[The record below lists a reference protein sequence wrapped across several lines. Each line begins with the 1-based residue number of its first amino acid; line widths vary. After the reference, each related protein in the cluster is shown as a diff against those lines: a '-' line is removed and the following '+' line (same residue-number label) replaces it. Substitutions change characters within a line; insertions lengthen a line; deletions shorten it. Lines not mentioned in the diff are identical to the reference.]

1 MCGIGHGRGEIILGG
16 MEQRHAQ
23 RYEVTRRD
31 MRALGSSAHGLGGGR
46 GEGEGTGGVMVGLM
60 REAK

>member
-23 RYEVTRRD
+23 RYEGVRE
-31 MRALGSSAHGLGGGR
+31 LSSWPGWGG
-46 GEGEGTGGVMVGLM
+46 GEGEGAGGVMVGLM